1 MDVHQGR
8 TPLPFQKNDGGRR
21 EAGYTGTTGD
31 CVTRA
36 VAIGTEQEYG
46 RVYDILSEGKRDHFF
61 EKLSKVPHPS
71 LKPHL
76 VGRKSVGYTLNGKT
90 RTRNESARTGVGT
103 TEQWFQDYMHALGW
117 EYVSV
122 CGTVY
127 FCVEALGKTLPDDRT
142 IICEVS
148 TGRRSHY
155 TTLING
161 VVHDMGNTTKWQVNG
176 YWQRGEQH

>member
-46 RVYDILSEGKRDHFF
+46 RVYDILSEGQRDHFF

-90 RTRNESARTGVGT
+90 RTRNESARTGVRR
-103 TEQWFQDYMHALGW
+103 
-117 EYVSV
+117 
-122 CGTVY
+122 TVY
-127 FCVEALGKTLPDDRT
+127 FCVEALGKMLPDDRT
-142 IICEVS
+142 IICCVWDWVDRKKVS
-148 TGRRSHY
+148 AGKAGHY

-161 VVHDMGNTTKWQVNG
+161 VVHDMGNTTKWRVNG
-176 YWQRGEQH
+176 YWQRGAPAFSKEKKHV